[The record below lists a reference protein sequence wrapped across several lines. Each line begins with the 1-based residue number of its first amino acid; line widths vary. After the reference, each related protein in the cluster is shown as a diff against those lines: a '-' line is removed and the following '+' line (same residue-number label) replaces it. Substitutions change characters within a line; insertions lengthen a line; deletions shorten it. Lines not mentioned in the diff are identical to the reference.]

1 MRCLELSDERNN
13 DIIDFYKGVFKS
25 IDPTIIELLGTT
37 GAGKTTFCQQF
48 VDEEGKK
55 ILSEIITRAGNSTVM
70 STDIVIL
77 ENTKSRLFLKAR
89 VKSDIISDLILFAL
103 NIDPEFK
110 FDIKKSITD
119 VVNKAGLKK
128 NNNKEIKV
136 NKDLFHGLY
145 NLFRSIRTIVKFQE
159 IAKDL
164 QSNYTNEHE
173 IINLNTSNENLT
185 KLLDDIIFSEFQIN
199 DFYGYNHEIS
209 IEREKVI
216 EKTII
221 AANEF
226 NKYKEQKE
234 GFNEI
239 SSYRILFEQAT
250 LVLQCDENAKRCLP
264 EKFKE
269 GIVFRELRAHK
280 KGNQIDI
287 ITNFKAINKIFLIP
301 VATGGH
307 LVDDTI
313 IEELKSIILSESK
326 HNTVV
331 ITKIDKSSS
340 YIEYTQNDYAAFIE
354 SLKEQITITHNNLI
368 AKLEKTKERNVNQGY
383 NFDSDS
389 ISKKIIAAFDNAYL
403 SRITKD
409 KQGYYDAE
417 LHKIVCKNKNIEEI
431 SVSDIDDIVILDDFH
446 TIISNILENLKIKK
460 TRQAMI
466 I

>member
-1 MRCLELSDERNN
+1 MRCEELSNERNS

-48 VDEEGKK
+48 VDEAGKK
-55 ILSEIITRAGNSTVM
+55 ILSEVITKSGNSTVM

-77 ENTKSRLFLKAR
+77 ENTKNRLFLKAR

-110 FDIKKSITD
+110 FDTKKSITD
-119 VVNKAGLKK
+119 AVNKAGLKK
-128 NNNKEIKV
+128 SNKEIKV

-145 NLFRSIRTIVKFQE
+145 NLFRTIKRISKFQE

-173 IINLNTSNENLT
+173 IINHNTSNKNLT
-185 KLLDDIIFSEFQIN
+185 KLLDDMIFSEFQIN
-199 DFYGYNHEIS
+199 DFYGYSHEIA
-209 IEREKVI
+209 IDEEKII

-226 NKYKEQKE
+226 NIYKEQKE

-239 SSYRILFEQAT
+239 PSYRILFEQAT
-250 LVLQCDENAKRCLP
+250 LVLQCDEKAKRCLP

-269 GIVFRELRAHK
+269 GIVFRELRTHK
-280 KGNQIDI
+280 KGRQIDI

-354 SLKEQITITHNNLI
+354 NLKKQITITHNNLI
-368 AKLEKTKERNVNQGY
+368 VKLDKTKERNVNQGY
-383 NFDSDS
+383 SFDRDS
-389 ISKKIIAAFDNAYL
+389 ISKKIIASIDNAYL
-403 SRITKD
+403 SKITKD

-417 LHKIVCKNKNIEEI
+417 LHKIVCKNQNIEEI
-431 SVSDIDDIVILDDFH
+431 SVSDIDDIVILDNFH
-446 TIISNILENLKIKK
+446 TIISSILERKK
-460 TRQAMI
+460 VYGMA
-466 I
+466 